1 MKRDPFYEEDFLSEQ
16 IGKEEMNRKM
26 KLKNFAKEKRDMYKE
41 YVNKK
46 EMEAQKKKEKYKSQV
61 QCDNNKVDKTQRK
74 WYLNSDI
81 FNMKP
86 LPQKEETQNI
96 ITNDN
101 NESNIKLSKEEYLQ
115 FKEYLNEQERNKQQI
130 LEQYTQC
137 KQNKNNDNDKHKS
150 SNIINT
156 NQQTRNEMSQTP
168 DYEYLQQYSNSLKQ
182 QNDMQT
188 QNQNIKQLLN
198 QTKHEYLNNKHKG
211 ISTYENLTHSITI
224 HPSLK
229 TKPNYVKYINPDKLN
244 EINSKRAKQKQ
255 YKQLL
260 DQQTH
265 YNKHHNT
272 SNSNIYKHPT
282 PSNIQNNP
290 LIQF

>member
-26 KLKNFAKEKRDMYKE
+26 KLKNFAKEKREMYKE
-41 YVNKK
+41 FVNNK
-46 EMEAQKKKEKYKSQV
+46 EMEAQKKKEKYKSQF
-61 QCDNNKVDKTQRK
+61 QCANNKVDKTQRK

-96 ITNDN
+96 SND
-101 NESNIKLSKEEYLQ
+101 NESNIKLTKEEYLQ

-137 KQNKNNDNDKHKS
+137 KQNKHNDNNNKHKS

-156 NQQTRNEMSQTP
+156 NKQPQNEMSQIP

-182 QNDMQT
+182 QNDMET
-188 QNQNIKQLLN
+188 QNKNIQQLLN
-198 QTKHEYLNNKHKG
+198 QTKQEYLNNKHKS
-211 ISTYENLTHSITI
+211 ISTYDNLTHSITI

-229 TKPNYVKYINPDKLN
+229 TKPHPVNYINQDKLN
-244 EINSKRAKQKQ
+244 EINSKLTKQKQ
-255 YKQLL
+255 YKQIL
-260 DQQTH
+260 DQQNL
-265 YNKHHNT
+265 YNKHYKSSNYNT
-272 SNSNIYKHPT
+272 YN
-282 PSNIQNNP
+282 PSPSFIQNNP
-290 LIQF
+290 LIPF